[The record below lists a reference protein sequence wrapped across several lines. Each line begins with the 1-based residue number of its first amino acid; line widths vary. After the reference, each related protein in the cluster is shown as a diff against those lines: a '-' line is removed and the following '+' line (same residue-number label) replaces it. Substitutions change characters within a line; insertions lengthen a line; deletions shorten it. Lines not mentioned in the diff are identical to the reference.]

1 MNEQL
6 DNQRGVCTK
15 RPLKEYSCTR
25 YTCMLGQEE
34 TIVPGSE
41 FARTL
46 RTNLQTAGSG
56 YKVLK

>member
-15 RPLKEYSCTR
+15 RSLKEYSCTR

-34 TIVPGSE
+34 TIVPGSRFE
-41 FARTL
+41 RIL
-46 RTNLQTAGSG
+46 RTNLQMAGSG